1 MRSNDENR
9 PAADTRFAPV
19 GMGMVMRMKC
29 IRCQKSKPTA
39 GGGRWRGLM
48 CCAECK
54 GLKK

>member
-1 MRSNDENR
+1 MRSNDDNR